1 MCNNVVNTHVHN
13 KTMTYNRRPP
23 QTKRIVNRKKVFVI
37 PYVDNKV
44 MLVKDRKTNEW
55 GFISGGVKNHE
66 SYFQAAQRE
75 LFEETSGLMPYIPD
89 EHGRSSFKT
98 MYRPDEL
105 RKVNERRSEQVAS
118 SYCVFWI
125 PIHPKFANTL
135 ETSFVPNEE
144 VTQLKVDEYYKFKN
158 RWIVCDM
165 FMDTLV
171 N

>member
-1 MCNNVVNTHVHN
+1 
-13 KTMTYNRRPP
+13 MTYRSQQPP
-23 QTKRIVNRKKVFVI
+23 QTRKRLVNRKKVFVI

-44 MLVKDRKTNEW
+44 MLVKDRKTKEW

-75 LFEETSGLMPYIPD
+75 LFEETSGLMSHIP
-89 EHGRSSFKT
+89 ENHGRSSFKT

-105 RKVNERRSEQVAS
+105 LKVNEQRGEQVS
-118 SYCVFWI
+118 STYCVFWI
-125 PIHPKFANTL
+125 PIHPNFVKTL
-135 ETSFVPNEE
+135 ETAFVPNEE
-144 VTQLKVDEYYKFKN
+144 VTQLKVDEYYHFKN

-171 N
+171 NS